1 MDSGYIA
8 TDVSWIPVAGSSVY
22 IYSIPLPFYNFTPL
36 EPVFLPVCTHPL
48 AGLLIIFETALT
60 ETAKHALQELA
71 DNPEYQQYN
80 YNISHKSYFNSFNN
94 NKNTK

>member
-36 EPVFLPVCTHPL
+36 EPVFLAVCTHPL
-48 AGLLIIFETALT
+48 AGLLIIFETAFT
-60 ETAKHALQELA
+60 ETAKHALRELA

-80 YNISHKSYFNSFNN
+80 YNISHKSYFYSFNN